1 MIEHTEGR
9 LTASEILDDGRYGIL
24 SAENEIIVGVS
35 SKLTEANARR
45 LVACWNAC
53 VGVETAIIES
63 FSDGAAFRVTV
74 AEAAVF
80 EKLRAAHANAV
91 SLLIEVYGVEERMIR
106 GELLKWSEVSDR
118 HERVREFLKLPVTDS
133 QGPR

>member
-1 MIEHTEGR
+1 MSTHTEGR

-53 VGVETAIIES
+53 VGVETGIIES
-63 FSDGAAFRVTV
+63 FNGGAAFRVTV